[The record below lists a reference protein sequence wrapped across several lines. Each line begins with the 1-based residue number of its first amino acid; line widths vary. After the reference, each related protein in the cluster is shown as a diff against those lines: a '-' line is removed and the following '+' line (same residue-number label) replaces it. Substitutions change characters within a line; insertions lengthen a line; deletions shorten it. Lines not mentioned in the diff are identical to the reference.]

1 METTMYDTLLQ
12 LPLFQGL
19 CKDDFTAIIEK
30 VKFHF
35 QHYKKNEIIIKQ
47 GEVCNH
53 LTFLLNGEVTSITID
68 SLQGYTLTETFQGP
82 YIIEPYSLF
91 GMSTNYM
98 ATYQAH
104 TDVQILTIEKSF
116 VYSELNNYEIFRL
129 NYLNILSSRIQS
141 ALQKSWN
148 NHIGTLA
155 ENFVRFLQTRC
166 HNPEGRK
173 KLYITMEDLARLI
186 HEPRINVSKMLNEL
200 HKQELIQLKRKE
212 IVIPA
217 FEKLAESL
225 NQ

>member
-116 VYSELNNYEIFRL
+116 VYTELNNYEIFRL
-129 NYLNILSSRIQS
+129 NYLNILSSRITS
-141 ALQKSWN
+141 VHWPKIS
-148 NHIGTLA
+148 
-155 ENFVRFLQTRC
+155 FVSYRHVVIIRKA
-166 HNPEGRK
+166 GRSFTSPWK
-173 KLYITMEDLARLI
+173 IWQGLFMS
-186 HEPRINVSKMLNEL
+186 HVSTY
-200 HKQELIQLKRKE
+200 RKC
-212 IVIPA
+212 
-217 FEKLAESL
+217 
-225 NQ
+225 